1 MPRKKKTGT
10 PVKRNPVART
20 AGKFN
25 KAVVHTD
32 KKKEQKKTTCEK
44 PQHTFRKTQK
54 KGLSFSEQREFDQME
69 EKIIALEA
77 ELKLLEEELVA
88 SSSDYL
94 RLQELSAL
102 QEKVT
107 EELEQKMKRWAELE
121 GRIVG

>member
-1 MPRKKKTGT
+1 
-10 PVKRNPVART
+10 
-20 AGKFN
+20 
-25 KAVVHTD
+25 
-32 KKKEQKKTTCEK
+32 
-44 PQHTFRKTQK
+44 
-54 KGLSFSEQREFDQME
+54 ME